1 LQKKYE
7 IKNIFSHVEM
17 GNKITYDRDIAV
29 QIFCNHNAIEWKEYQ
44 LNGVIRK
51 LKSRSKWQQ
60 RW

>member
-1 LQKKYE
+1 
-7 IKNIFSHVEM
+7 VEM